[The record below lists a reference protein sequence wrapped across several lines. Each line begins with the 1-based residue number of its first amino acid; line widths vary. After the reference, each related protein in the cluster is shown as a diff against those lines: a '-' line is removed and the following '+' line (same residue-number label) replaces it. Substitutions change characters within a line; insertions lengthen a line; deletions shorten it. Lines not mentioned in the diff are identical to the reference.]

1 MNFPSSL
8 NSNSSHFSI
17 ILKHHSP
24 KNKGPVCSKLV
35 KRNNALHVS
44 SLFDFSSSFVFVFV
58 MCRYPYVFSFFMFF
72 RAVGLFRQIKKFHR
86 KKRRKKNLRVS
97 LNLKLFLLPSRVIG
111 QAESE
116 YTMEGLKKL
125 GTVINEFKI
134 LFLTSHFKQKIL
146 IFEPP

>member
-1 MNFPSSL
+1 
-8 NSNSSHFSI
+8 
-17 ILKHHSP
+17 
-24 KNKGPVCSKLV
+24 
-35 KRNNALHVS
+35 
-44 SLFDFSSSFVFVFV
+44 
-58 MCRYPYVFSFFMFF
+58 MFF

-111 QAESE
+111 QAECV